1 MRYTLTPPYKSS
13 HLKLTSPSGGDF
25 LELWKDGHLVDLC
38 LELHDLSLQPNESRT
53 LTWTELPP
61 AYRPRV
67 YYETS
72 DCSSA
77 QMVGKVILQ
86 MVTTGTGYEI
96 NLMNKTSQ
104 TVSVSGVRYRFAYA
118 VASPE

>member
-1 MRYTLTPPYKSS
+1 MQ
-13 HLKLTSPSGGDF
+13 PS
-25 LELWKDGHLVDLC
+25 
-38 LELHDLSLQPNESRT
+38 ESRT
-53 LTWTELPP
+53 LTWAELPP

-67 YYETS
+67 YHETS

-86 MVTTGTGYEI
+86 MVSIETGYEI
-96 NLMNKTSQ
+96 NLINKTNQ

-118 VASPE
+118 VASTE

>member
-1 MRYTLTPPYKSS
+1 MC
-13 HLKLTSPSGGDF
+13 F
-25 LELWKDGHLVDLC
+25 
-38 LELHDLSLQPNESRT
+38 ELHDLSLQPSESRT
-53 LTWTELPP
+53 LTWAELPP
-61 AYRPRV
+61 EYRPRV

-86 MVTTGTGYEI
+86 MTTTDNGYEI
-96 NLMNKTSQ
+96 NLLNKTTQ

-118 VASPE
+118 VASTE